1 MVCNYKFSSRLSA
14 AVSISNNWLENVPVF
29 KIAGLFAS
37 NCLILAHPKHCYTV
51 MPKMT
56 ATIGST
62 LRFQEKKTTEKK
74 CSNIAEFFYFSY
86 YLKNISQG
94 CALCIRALTTPPLNV
109 NTSLPSYVAQ
119 EPFCAL
125 DHRICKKKSFKNVQ
139 IELDLFY
146 RGM

>member
-14 AVSISNNWLENVPVF
+14 AVSISNNWLEDVPVF

-62 LRFQEKKTTEKK
+62 LRFQEKNNRKEMLQ
-74 CSNIAEFFYFSY
+74 CRIFFYFSY

-125 DHRICKKKSFKNVQ
+125 DHRICKKKKFQKRSNRARSF
-139 IELDLFY
+139 L
-146 RGM
+146 

>member
-1 MVCNYKFSSRLSA
+1 MVRNYKFSSRLSA

-74 CSNIAEFFYFSY
+74 CSNIAEFFLLLILPQKHIPRMRLVHSCVNYTTFKCKHVLAFICSTA
-86 YLKNISQG
+86 
-94 CALCIRALTTPPLNV
+94 ALLC
-109 NTSLPSYVAQ
+109 S
-119 EPFCAL
+119 
-125 DHRICKKKSFKNVQ
+125 
-139 IELDLFY
+139 
-146 RGM
+146 

>member
-62 LRFQEKKTTEKK
+62 LRFQEKKNNRKEMLQYCRIFFLLLILPQKHIPRMRLVHSCVNYTTFK
-74 CSNIAEFFYFSY
+74 CKHVLAFICSTA
-86 YLKNISQG
+86 
-94 CALCIRALTTPPLNV
+94 ALLC
-109 NTSLPSYVAQ
+109 S
-119 EPFCAL
+119 
-125 DHRICKKKSFKNVQ
+125 
-139 IELDLFY
+139 
-146 RGM
+146 

>member
-37 NCLILAHPKHCYTV
+37 NCLILSHPKHCYTV

-62 LRFQEKKTTEKK
+62 LRFQEKKQQKR
-74 CSNIAEFFYFSY
+74 NAPILQNFFYFSY

-125 DHRICKKKSFKNVQ
+125 DHRICKKKVSKTFK
-139 IELDLFY
+139 
-146 RGM
+146 